1 MVKNCL
7 RGNSSRVSY
16 EYNILLQL
24 GETDVEKFKDLAN
37 CLLVASTAEAYD
49 NAFGHINSF
58 IRSLSANADKL
69 KNWLDWWH
77 NRRHNIF
84 RAFTGYQYPRSNLA
98 EVIHASYEQRDQ
110 KGLSLLESAEF
121 DTRYSLLLESELT
134 QFPLLDEPAP
144 GRGQNLISL
153 KKRFFERQREVAA
166 QKRSEFI
173 SFSIELSSHGKQ
185 KNE

>member
-1 MVKNCL
+1 M
-7 RGNSSRVSY
+7 
-16 EYNILLQL
+16 
-24 GETDVEKFKDLAN
+24 AN
-37 CLLVASTAEAYD
+37 CLLVASTAEAYN

-98 EVIHASYEQRDQ
+98 EVIHASYEPRGQ

-121 DTRYSLLLESELT
+121 NTRDSLLLESELT
-134 QFPLLDEPAP
+134 QFSLLDEPAL
-144 GRGQNLISL
+144 GRAPNMISL
-153 KKRFFERQREVAA
+153 KKQFFERQREAA
-166 QKRSEFI
+166 TQKGSAFI
-173 SFSIELSSHGKQ
+173 SFGIELSSHGKR
-185 KNE
+185 KNRQTLGGHD